1 MLRNDVLAA
10 LAAALLFT
18 LMQGEVSYSQ
28 ERLIVMALYIVVY
41 GALAFVLLRSGLVAT
56 IATLFFADSGN
67 AVTLGMDWNTWYA
80 PAGLASLLLLAGI
93 AMFAFRLSLGERDL
107 LDGEEASA

>member
-10 LAAALLFT
+10 LTSALLFT
-18 LMQGEVSYSQ
+18 LMQEDVPHSQ
-28 ERLIVMALYIVVY
+28 ERVIVMALYIVVY

-56 IATLFFADSGN
+56 ISTLFFADSGN
-67 AVTLGMDWNTWYA
+67 SVLLGGDWNTWYS

-93 AMFAFRLSLGERDL
+93 AVYAFWQSLGGRDL
-107 LDGEEASA
+107 LEGEEPAG